1 MSGAAESRAERGA
14 VSPGVSVGVESRA
27 GTGTVSPG
35 VSVGVESRAGTGTVS
50 PGVSVGPG
58 RDRGIVT
65 AGPGGG
71 GGAGGRAGVRRA
83 LPWVAVVA
91 GLALVVAVA
100 GRGPE
105 EGNPLDPASPG
116 PLGTKGLVEVLR
128 GLGGRVTVSAAQP
141 GTGTQTALLLSDDLT
156 PERRQGLLDWV
167 GRGGTLVVADPSSG
181 VTRVEPTGST
191 RFGLLDAEIERRCD
205 VPALRDAERV
215 AAPGAVVFK
224 LPEDQGAPG
233 GPSTGGTRAC
243 FPRNDGAWLL
253 VQPLGDGAVVRLG
266 GASALVN
273 QELGK
278 ADNAILLAS
287 LLVPVEGTTV
297 QVLQPPLPGGG
308 TAGLGDLIAPRVRL
322 ALWQLVV
329 AFVLLA
335 LWRARRLGRPVA
347 EPQPVQLSGAEL
359 VVAVGNLLQ
368 RAKGRGQAAGLL
380 TDDLRR
386 SLAGRLG
393 LPPSTPADQV
403 ADAVAARTGIPRER
417 VLRTLAPTTPRDEAE
432 LVALSQAIDTIRR
445 EVTRVR

>member
-1 MSGAAESRAERGA
+1 MSGGIGSRSWVGPASGA
-14 VSPGVSVGVESRA
+14 V
-27 GTGTVSPG
+27 
-35 VSVGVESRAGTGTVS
+35 
-50 PGVSVGPG
+50 
-58 RDRGIVT
+58 
-65 AGPGGG
+65 G
-71 GGAGGRAGVRRA
+71 GGAGARSPVRRA
-83 LPWVAVVA
+83 LPWVAVVL
-91 GLALVVAVA
+91 GVALVVAVA
-100 GRGPE
+100 GRGAE

-128 GLGGRVTVSAAQP
+128 GLGGRVTVSAGQP
-141 GTGTQTALLLSDDLT
+141 GTGTDTALLLSDDLT
-156 PERRQGLLDWV
+156 PQRRQGLLDWV
-167 GRGGTLVVADPSSG
+167 RRGGTLVVADPSSG
-181 VTRVEPTGST
+181 VTRVEPAGST
-191 RFGLLDAEIERRCD
+191 RFGLLDAEIERRCAE
-205 VPALRDAERV
+205 PALRDAT
-215 AAPGAVVFK
+215 
-224 LPEDQGAPG
+224 Q
-233 GPSTGGTRAC
+233 AC

-253 VQPLGDGAVVRLG
+253 VQPLGGGTVVRLG

-273 QELGK
+273 QELGE

-287 LLVPVEGTTV
+287 LLVPVEGTAV

-322 ALWQLVV
+322 ALWQLVL

-347 EPQPVQLSGAEL
+347 EPQPVQLPGAEL

-386 SLAGRLG
+386 SLAERLG

-403 ADAVAARTGIPRER
+403 ADTVAERTGIPRER
-417 VLRTLAPTTPRDEAE
+417 VLRTLTRTTPRDEAE
-432 LVALSQAIDTIRR
+432 LVALSQAADTIRR

>member
-1 MSGAAESRAERGA
+1 MS
-14 VSPGVSVGVESRA
+14 
-27 GTGTVSPG
+27 
-35 VSVGVESRAGTGTVS
+35 
-50 PGVSVGPG
+50 
-58 RDRGIVT
+58 
-65 AGPGGG
+65 
-71 GGAGGRAGVRRA
+71 GGAGGRSGVRRA
-83 LPWVAVVA
+83 LPWVAVVL

-105 EGNPLDPASPG
+105 EGNPLDPASAG

-128 GLGGRVTVSAAQP
+128 GLGGRVTVSADTP
-141 GTGTQTALLLSDDLT
+141 RIGTETALLLGDDLT
-156 PERRQGLLDWV
+156 PERRRGLLDWV
-167 GRGGTLVVADPSSG
+167 GRGGTLVVADPTSG
-181 VTRVEPTGST
+181 VTEVEQVGST
-191 RFGLLDAEIERRCD
+191 RLGLLDAEIERRCD
-205 VPALRDAERV
+205 VAALRDVGRV
-215 AAPGAVVFK
+215 AAPGGVVFAV
-224 LPEDQGAPG
+224 PEGQGAAGSP
-233 GPSTGGTRAC
+233 GGTRAC
-243 FPRNDGAWLL
+243 FPRNKGAWLL
-253 VQPLGDGAVVRLG
+253 AQPLGGGTVVRLG

-278 ADNAILLAS
+278 ADNALLLAS
-287 LLVPVEGTTV
+287 LLVPADGTSV

-347 EPQPVQLSGAEL
+347 EPQPVQLPGAEL

-386 SLAGRLG
+386 SLAERLG

-403 ADAVAARTGIPRER
+403 ADTVAERTGIPRER
-417 VLRTLAPTTPRDEAE
+417 VLRTLTRTTPRDEAE
-432 LVALSQAIDTIRR
+432 LVALSQAVDTIRR

>member
-1 MSGAAESRAERGA
+1 MSGGIGSRSWVGPASGA
-14 VSPGVSVGVESRA
+14 V
-27 GTGTVSPG
+27 
-35 VSVGVESRAGTGTVS
+35 
-50 PGVSVGPG
+50 
-58 RDRGIVT
+58 
-65 AGPGGG
+65 G
-71 GGAGGRAGVRRA
+71 GGAGARSPVRRA
-83 LPWVAVVA
+83 LPWVAVVL
-91 GLALVVAVA
+91 GVALVVAVA
-100 GRGPE
+100 GRGAE

-128 GLGGRVTVSAAQP
+128 GLGGRVTVSAGQP
-141 GTGTQTALLLSDDLT
+141 GTGTDTALLLSDDLT
-156 PERRQGLLDWV
+156 PQRRQGLLDWV
-167 GRGGTLVVADPSSG
+167 RRGGTLVVADPSSG
-181 VTRVEPTGST
+181 VTRVEPVGST
-191 RFGLLDAEIERRCD
+191 RFGLLDAEIERRCA

-215 AAPGAVVFK
+215 AAPGGVVFEI
-224 LPEDQGAPG
+224 PEGQGAPG
-233 GPSTGGTRAC
+233 NRPGATQAC

-253 VQPLGDGAVVRLG
+253 VQPLGGGTVVRLG

-273 QELGK
+273 QELGE

-287 LLVPVEGTTV
+287 LLVPVEGTAV

-322 ALWQLVV
+322 ALWQLVL

-347 EPQPVQLSGAEL
+347 EPQPVQLPGAEL

-386 SLAGRLG
+386 SLAERLG

-403 ADAVAARTGIPRER
+403 ADTVAERTGIPRER
-417 VLRTLAPTTPRDEAE
+417 VLRTLTRTTPRDEAE
-432 LVALSQAIDTIRR
+432 LVALSQAADTIRR

>member
-1 MSGAAESRAERGA
+1 MSGRPGA
-14 VSPGVSVGVESRA
+14 RS
-27 GTGTVSPG
+27 
-35 VSVGVESRAGTGTVS
+35 
-50 PGVSVGPG
+50 
-58 RDRGIVT
+58 
-65 AGPGGG
+65 
-71 GGAGGRAGVRRA
+71 GARRA
-83 LPWVAVVA
+83 LPWVAVVL

-128 GLGGRVTVSAAQP
+128 GLGGRVSVSADRP
-141 GTGTQTALLLSDDLT
+141 GTGTETALLLSDDLT
-156 PERRQGLLDWV
+156 PERRRGVLDWV
-167 GRGGTLVVADPSSG
+167 ARGGTLVVADPGSG
-181 VTRVEPTGST
+181 VTEVEQVGST
-191 RFGLLDAEIERRCD
+191 RIGLLDAEIERRCAVAALGD
-205 VPALRDAERV
+205 VGRV
-215 AAPGAVVFK
+215 AAPGGVVFK
-224 LPEDQGAPG
+224 VPEGQGGPGNPAGPG
-233 GPSTGGTRAC
+233 GPGAGGIRAC
-243 FPRNDGAWLL
+243 FPRNHGAWLL
-253 VQPLGDGAVVRLG
+253 VQPLGEGTVVRLG
-266 GASALVN
+266 GASVLVN

-287 LLVPVEGTTV
+287 LLVPTEGTTV

-347 EPQPVQLSGAEL
+347 EPQPVQLPGAEL

-386 SLAGRLG
+386 SLAERLG
-393 LPPSTPADQV
+393 LPPLAPADLV
-403 ADAVAARTGIPRER
+403 ADAVATRAGIPRER
-417 VLRTLAPTTPRDEAE
+417 VLRALTQTTPRDEAE
-432 LVALSQAIDTIRR
+432 LVALSQAIDTVRR

>member
-1 MSGAAESRAERGA
+1 MSGGVGSR
-14 VSPGVSVGVESRA
+14 SR
-27 GTGTVSPG
+27 
-35 VSVGVESRAGTGTVS
+35 
-50 PGVSVGPG
+50 VGP
-58 RDRGIVT
+58 V
-65 AGPGGG
+65 GGGVG
-71 GGAGGRAGVRRA
+71 GGAGARSSVRRA
-83 LPWVAVVA
+83 LPWVAVVL
-91 GLALVVAVA
+91 GVALVVAVA
-100 GRGPE
+100 GRGAE

-128 GLGGRVTVSAAQP
+128 GLGGRVTVSAGQP
-141 GTGTQTALLLSDDLT
+141 GTGTDTALLLSDDLT
-156 PERRQGLLDWV
+156 PQRRQGLLDWV
-167 GRGGTLVVADPSSG
+167 RRGGTLVVADPSSG
-181 VTRVEPTGST
+181 VTRVEPVGST
-191 RFGLLDAEIERRCD
+191 RFGLLDAEIERRCA

-215 AAPGAVVFK
+215 AAPGGVVFEI
-224 LPEDQGAPG
+224 PEGQGAPG
-233 GPSTGGTRAC
+233 NRPGATQAC

-253 VQPLGDGAVVRLG
+253 VQPLGGGTVVRLG

-273 QELGK
+273 QQLGE

-287 LLVPVEGTTV
+287 LLVPVEGTAV

-347 EPQPVQLSGAEL
+347 EPQPVQLPGAEL

-368 RAKGRGQAAGLL
+368 RARGRGQAAGLL

-386 SLAGRLG
+386 SLAERLG

-403 ADAVAARTGIPRER
+403 ADTVAERTGIPRER
-417 VLRTLAPTTPRDEAE
+417 VLRTLTRTTPRDEAE
-432 LVALSQAIDTIRR
+432 LVALSQAVDTIRR

>member
-1 MSGAAESRAERGA
+1 MSGGIGSR
-14 VSPGVSVGVESRA
+14 SR
-27 GTGTVSPG
+27 
-35 VSVGVESRAGTGTVS
+35 
-50 PGVSVGPG
+50 VGP
-58 RDRGIVT
+58 
-65 AGPGGG
+65 AS
-71 GGAGGRAGVRRA
+71 GAGARSPVRRA
-83 LPWVAVVA
+83 LPWVAVVL
-91 GLALVVAVA
+91 GVALVVAVA
-100 GRGPE
+100 GRGAE

-128 GLGGRVTVSAAQP
+128 GLGGRVTVSAGQP
-141 GTGTQTALLLSDDLT
+141 GTGTDTALLLSDDLT
-156 PERRQGLLDWV
+156 PQRRQGLLDWV
-167 GRGGTLVVADPSSG
+167 RRGGTLVVADPSSG
-181 VTRVEPTGST
+181 VTRVEPAGST
-191 RFGLLDAEIERRCD
+191 RFGLLDAEIERRCA

-215 AAPGAVVFK
+215 AAPGGVVFEI
-224 LPEDQGAPG
+224 PEGQGAPG
-233 GPSTGGTRAC
+233 NRPDATQAC

-253 VQPLGDGAVVRLG
+253 VQPLGGGTVVRLG

-273 QELGK
+273 QELGE
-278 ADNAILLAS
+278 ADNAVLLAS
-287 LLVPVEGTTV
+287 LLVPVEGTAV

-322 ALWQLVV
+322 ALWQLVL

-347 EPQPVQLSGAEL
+347 EPQPVQLPGAEL

-386 SLAGRLG
+386 SLAERLG

-403 ADAVAARTGIPRER
+403 ADTVAERTGIPRER
-417 VLRTLAPTTPRDEAE
+417 VLRTLTRTTPRDEAE
-432 LVALSQAIDTIRR
+432 LVALSQAADTIRR

>member
-1 MSGAAESRAERGA
+1 MSGGIGSRSRVGPASGA
-14 VSPGVSVGVESRA
+14 V
-27 GTGTVSPG
+27 
-35 VSVGVESRAGTGTVS
+35 
-50 PGVSVGPG
+50 
-58 RDRGIVT
+58 D
-65 AGPGGG
+65 
-71 GGAGGRAGVRRA
+71 GGAGARSPVRRA
-83 LPWVAVVA
+83 LPWVAVVL
-91 GLALVVAVA
+91 GVALVVAVA
-100 GRGPE
+100 GRGAE

-128 GLGGRVTVSAAQP
+128 GLGGRVTVSAGQP
-141 GTGTQTALLLSDDLT
+141 GTGTDTALLLSDDLT
-156 PERRQGLLDWV
+156 PQRRQGLLDWV
-167 GRGGTLVVADPSSG
+167 RRGGTLVVADPSSG
-181 VTRVEPTGST
+181 VTRVEQVGST
-191 RFGLLDAEIERRCD
+191 RFGLLDAEIERRCA

-215 AAPGAVVFK
+215 AAPGGVVFEI
-224 LPEDQGAPG
+224 PEGQGAPG
-233 GPSTGGTRAC
+233 SRPGATQAC

-253 VQPLGDGAVVRLG
+253 VQPLGGGTVVRLG

-273 QELGK
+273 QELGE

-287 LLVPVEGTTV
+287 LLVPVEGTAV

-322 ALWQLVV
+322 ALWQLVL

-347 EPQPVQLSGAEL
+347 EPQPVQLPGAEL

-386 SLAGRLG
+386 SLAERLG

-403 ADAVAARTGIPRER
+403 ADTVAERTGIPRER
-417 VLRTLAPTTPRDEAE
+417 VLRTLTRTTPRDEAE
-432 LVALSQAIDTIRR
+432 LVALSQAADTIRR

>member
-1 MSGAAESRAERGA
+1 MSGGIGSRSRVGPASGA
-14 VSPGVSVGVESRA
+14 V
-27 GTGTVSPG
+27 
-35 VSVGVESRAGTGTVS
+35 
-50 PGVSVGPG
+50 
-58 RDRGIVT
+58 D
-65 AGPGGG
+65 
-71 GGAGGRAGVRRA
+71 GGAGARSPVRRA
-83 LPWVAVVA
+83 LPWVAVVL
-91 GLALVVAVA
+91 GVALVVAVA
-100 GRGPE
+100 GRGAE

-128 GLGGRVTVSAAQP
+128 GLGGRVTVSAGQP
-141 GTGTQTALLLSDDLT
+141 GTGTDTALLLSDDLT
-156 PERRQGLLDWV
+156 PQRRQGLLDWV
-167 GRGGTLVVADPSSG
+167 RRGGTLVVADPSSG
-181 VTRVEPTGST
+181 VTRVGPTGST
-191 RFGLLDAEIERRCD
+191 RFGLLDAEIERRCA
-205 VPALRDAERV
+205 VPALRDADRV
-215 AAPGAVVFK
+215 AAPGGVVFEI
-224 LPEDQGAPG
+224 PEGQGAPG
-233 GPSTGGTRAC
+233 NRPGATQAC

-253 VQPLGDGAVVRLG
+253 VQPLGGGTVVRLG

-273 QELGK
+273 QELGE

-287 LLVPVEGTTV
+287 LLVPVEGTAV

-322 ALWQLVV
+322 ALWQLVL

-347 EPQPVQLSGAEL
+347 EPQPVQLPGAEL

-386 SLAGRLG
+386 SLAERLG

-403 ADAVAARTGIPRER
+403 ADTVAERTGIPRER
-417 VLRTLAPTTPRDEAE
+417 VLRTLTRTTPRDEAE
-432 LVALSQAIDTIRR
+432 LVALSQAADSIRR

>member
-1 MSGAAESRAERGA
+1 MSGGIGSRSRVGPASGA
-14 VSPGVSVGVESRA
+14 V
-27 GTGTVSPG
+27 
-35 VSVGVESRAGTGTVS
+35 
-50 PGVSVGPG
+50 
-58 RDRGIVT
+58 D
-65 AGPGGG
+65 
-71 GGAGGRAGVRRA
+71 GGAGARSPVRRA
-83 LPWVAVVA
+83 LPWVAVVL
-91 GLALVVAVA
+91 GVALVVAVA
-100 GRGPE
+100 GRGAE

-128 GLGGRVTVSAAQP
+128 GLGGRVTVSAGQP
-141 GTGTQTALLLSDDLT
+141 GTGTDTALLLSDDLT
-156 PERRQGLLDWV
+156 PQRRQGLLDWV
-167 GRGGTLVVADPSSG
+167 RRGGTLVVADPSSG

-191 RFGLLDAEIERRCD
+191 RFGLLDAEIERRCA

-215 AAPGAVVFK
+215 AAPGGVVFEI
-224 LPEDQGAPG
+224 PEGQGAPG
-233 GPSTGGTRAC
+233 NRPGATQAC

-253 VQPLGDGAVVRLG
+253 VQPLGGGTVVRLG

-273 QELGK
+273 QELGE

-287 LLVPVEGTTV
+287 LLVPVEGTAV

-322 ALWQLVV
+322 ALWQLVL

-347 EPQPVQLSGAEL
+347 EPQPVQLPGAEL

-386 SLAGRLG
+386 SLAERLG

-403 ADAVAARTGIPRER
+403 ADTVAERTGIPRER
-417 VLRTLAPTTPRDEAE
+417 VLRTLTRTTPRDEAE
-432 LVALSQAIDTIRR
+432 LVALSQAADSIRR

>member
-1 MSGAAESRAERGA
+1 MSGGVGSR
-14 VSPGVSVGVESRA
+14 SR
-27 GTGTVSPG
+27 
-35 VSVGVESRAGTGTVS
+35 
-50 PGVSVGPG
+50 VGP
-58 RDRGIVT
+58 V
-65 AGPGGG
+65 GGGVG
-71 GGAGGRAGVRRA
+71 GGAGARSSVRRA
-83 LPWVAVVA
+83 LPWVAVVL
-91 GLALVVAVA
+91 GVALVVAVA
-100 GRGPE
+100 GRGAE

-128 GLGGRVTVSAAQP
+128 GLGGRVTVSAGQP
-141 GTGTQTALLLSDDLT
+141 GTGTDTALLLSDDLT
-156 PERRQGLLDWV
+156 PQRRQGLLDWV
-167 GRGGTLVVADPSSG
+167 RRGGTLVVADPSSG

-191 RFGLLDAEIERRCD
+191 RFGLLDAEIERRCA
-205 VPALRDAERV
+205 VPALRDADRV
-215 AAPGAVVFK
+215 AAPGGVVFEI
-224 LPEDQGAPG
+224 PEGQGAPG
-233 GPSTGGTRAC
+233 NRPGATQAC

-253 VQPLGDGAVVRLG
+253 VQPLGGGTVVRLG

-273 QELGK
+273 QELGE

-287 LLVPVEGTTV
+287 LLVPVEGTAV

-347 EPQPVQLSGAEL
+347 EPQPVQLPGAEL
-359 VVAVGNLLQ
+359 VLAVGNLLQ

-386 SLAGRLG
+386 SLAERLG

-403 ADAVAARTGIPRER
+403 ADTVAERTGIPRER
-417 VLRTLAPTTPRDEAE
+417 VLRTLTRTTPRDEAE
-432 LVALSQAIDTIRR
+432 LVALGQAVDTIRR

>member
-1 MSGAAESRAERGA
+1 MSGRSG
-14 VSPGVSVGVESRA
+14 
-27 GTGTVSPG
+27 
-35 VSVGVESRAGTGTVS
+35 
-50 PGVSVGPG
+50 
-58 RDRGIVT
+58 
-65 AGPGGG
+65 AGPG
-71 GGAGGRAGVRRA
+71 ARRA
-83 LPWVAVVA
+83 LPWVAVA
-91 GLALVVAVA
+91 LGLALVVAVA

-128 GLGGRVTVSAAQP
+128 GLGGRVSVSAERPGA
-141 GTGTQTALLLSDDLT
+141 GTGTALLLSDDLT
-156 PERRQGLLDWV
+156 PERRRDVLDWV

-181 VTRVEPTGST
+181 VTEAEPVGTT
-191 RFGLLDAEIERRCD
+191 RIGLLDAEIERRC
-205 VPALRDAERV
+205 AV
-215 AAPGAVVFK
+215 AALGDVGRVSAPGGVVFK
-224 LPEDQGAPG
+224 VPEGQGSPAGPG
-233 GPSTGGTRAC
+233 AGAARAC

-253 VQPLGDGAVVRLG
+253 VQPLGAGTVVRLG
-266 GASALVN
+266 GASVLVN

-278 ADNAILLAS
+278 ADNAVLLAS
-287 LLVPVEGTTV
+287 LLVPAEGTAV

-347 EPQPVQLSGAEL
+347 EPQPVQLPGAEL

-386 SLAGRLG
+386 TLAERLG
-393 LPPSTPADQV
+393 QPASAPADQV

-417 VLRTLAPTTPRDEAE
+417 VLRTLTQTTPRDEAE
-432 LVALSQAIDTIRR
+432 LVALSQAVDTVRR

>member
-1 MSGAAESRAERGA
+1 MSGGIGSRSWVGPASGA
-14 VSPGVSVGVESRA
+14 V
-27 GTGTVSPG
+27 
-35 VSVGVESRAGTGTVS
+35 
-50 PGVSVGPG
+50 
-58 RDRGIVT
+58 D
-65 AGPGGG
+65 
-71 GGAGGRAGVRRA
+71 GGAGARSPVRRA
-83 LPWVAVVA
+83 LPWVAVVL
-91 GLALVVAVA
+91 GVALVVAVA
-100 GRGPE
+100 GRGAE

-128 GLGGRVTVSAAQP
+128 GLGGRVTVSAGQP
-141 GTGTQTALLLSDDLT
+141 GTGTDTALLLSDDLT
-156 PERRQGLLDWV
+156 PQRRQGLLDWV
-167 GRGGTLVVADPSSG
+167 RRGGTLVVADPSSG
-181 VTRVEPTGST
+181 VTRVEQVGST
-191 RFGLLDAEIERRCD
+191 RFGLLDAEIERRCA

-215 AAPGAVVFK
+215 AAPGGVVFEI
-224 LPEDQGAPG
+224 PEGQGAPG
-233 GPSTGGTRAC
+233 NRPGATQAC

-253 VQPLGDGAVVRLG
+253 VQPLGGGTVVRLG

-273 QELGK
+273 QELGE

-287 LLVPVEGTTV
+287 LLVPVAGTAV

-322 ALWQLVV
+322 ALWQLVL

-347 EPQPVQLSGAEL
+347 EPQPVQLPGAEL

-386 SLAGRLG
+386 SLAERLG

-403 ADAVAARTGIPRER
+403 ADTVAERTGIPRER
-417 VLRTLAPTTPRDEAE
+417 VLRTLTRTTPRDEAE
-432 LVALSQAIDTIRR
+432 LVALSQAADSIRR